1 MTDALAPFAAALLLA
16 YLLEPIARRL
26 TGLGLPRGFSSV
38 VAILVG
44 LVVVVSMVSIGVPV
58 VSHEIGKLQA
68 QLPDLIATLYAQV
81 YPWLAQTGLPIDDTD
96 ALRAKLIDW
105 LGKNT
110 EQVSTTLFSTL
121 QTGLGAL
128 VTIIGWFILVPVV
141 LFFLLKD
148 WAMILGKTIWA
159 VPQKHRAV
167 VRSVGRDIHE
177 TLQGY
182 LQGQV
187 RVMAA
192 MGLYYAVALLLAGFS
207 GWLSIGLL
215 SGLLVFIPYAGFAV
229 SVLLALVSGLLELG
243 LAHTLIAVALVYGG
257 GQFLESFVL
266 TPKLVGDRIGLHPL
280 GVILALV
287 IFGSLFGFLGVLL
300 ALPLAAILLAVFKQ
314 FKGRQHQT

>member
-1 MTDALAPFAAALLLA
+1 LAPFAAALLLA

-26 TGLGLPRGFSSV
+26 TGLGLPRAFSSV

-44 LVVVVSMVSIGVPV
+44 LVAVVSMVSIGVPV

-68 QLPDLIATLYAQV
+68 RLPDLIATLYAQV
-81 YPWLAQTGLPIDDTD
+81 YPWLAQTGLPIDDTE

-110 EQVSTTLFSTL
+110 EQVSNTFFSTL

-128 VTIIGWFILVPVV
+128 VTILGWFILVPVV

-148 WAMILGKTIWA
+148 WAMIMGKTIWA
-159 VPQKHRAV
+159 VPQKHRAI
-167 VRSVGRDIHE
+167 VRSVGRDIHD

-192 MGLYYAVALLLAGFS
+192 MALYYAVALLLAGFS

-243 LAHTLIAVALVYGG
+243 WAHTLIAVAVVYGG

-300 ALPLAAILLAVFKQ
+300 ALPLAAVLLAVFKQ

>member
-105 LGKNT
+105 LGENT

-243 LAHTLIAVALVYGG
+243 LTHTLIAVALVYGG

>member
-26 TGLGLPRGFSSV
+26 TGLGLPRAFSSV
-38 VAILVG
+38 VAILGG

-68 QLPDLIATLYAQV
+68 RLPDLIATLYAQV
-81 YPWLAQTGLPIDDTD
+81 YPWLAQTGLPIDDTE

-110 EQVSTTLFSTL
+110 EQVSNTFFSTL

-128 VTIIGWFILVPVV
+128 VTILGWFILVPVV

-148 WAMILGKTIWA
+148 WAMIMGKTIWA
-159 VPQKHRAV
+159 VPQKHRAI
-167 VRSVGRDIHE
+167 VRSVGRDIHD

-192 MGLYYAVALLLAGFS
+192 MALYYAVALLLAGFS

-243 LAHTLIAVALVYGG
+243 WAHTLIAVAVVYGG

-300 ALPLAAILLAVFKQ
+300 ALPLAAVLLAVFKQ

>member
-26 TGLGLPRGFSSV
+26 TGLGLPRAFSSV
-38 VAILVG
+38 LAILVG
-44 LVVVVSMVSIGVPV
+44 LVAVVSMVSIGVPV

-68 QLPDLIATLYAQV
+68 QLPDLIATLYAQA
-81 YPWLAQTGLPIDDTD
+81 YPWLAQTGLPIDDTE

-128 VTIIGWFILVPVV
+128 VTILGWFILVPVV

-159 VPQKHRAV
+159 VPQRHRAI
-167 VRSVGRDIHE
+167 VRSVGRDIHD

-243 LAHTLIAVALVYGG
+243 WAHTLIAVAIVYGG

>member
-1 MTDALAPFAAALLLA
+1 MTAALAPFAAALLLA
-16 YLLEPIARRL
+16 YLLEPIARGL
-26 TGLGLPRGFSSV
+26 TQRGLPRALSSI

-44 LVVVVSMVSIGVPV
+44 LVMVVALVSIGVPV
-58 VSHEIGKLQA
+58 VSHEIGKLQTR
-68 QLPDLIATLYAQV
+68 LPDLIATLYAQV
-81 YPWLAQTGLPIDDTD
+81 YPWLAQTGLPIEDTE
-96 ALRAKLIDW
+96 ALRAKLMAW
-105 LGKNT
+105 LGDNK

-128 VTIIGWFILVPVV
+128 AAILGWLILVPVV

-148 WAMILGKTIWA
+148 WALILGKGLWA
-159 VPQKHRAV
+159 IPQAHRPLA
-167 VRSVGRDIHE
+167 RALGQDIHE

-192 MGLYYAVALLLAGFS
+192 MGLYYAAALFLADFS

-215 SGLLVFIPYAGFAV
+215 SGLLVFVPYIGFAV

-243 LAHTLIAVALVYGG
+243 WAHTLIAVAIVYGG

-280 GVILALV
+280 AVILALV
-287 IFGSLFGFLGVLL
+287 VFGSLFGFLGVLL
-300 ALPLAAILLAVFKQ
+300 ALPLAAILVAVVKQ
-314 FKGRQHQT
+314 FSRRADRP

>member
-26 TGLGLPRGFSSV
+26 TGLGLPRAFSSV

-44 LVVVVSMVSIGVPV
+44 MVAVVSMVSIGVPV

-68 QLPDLIATLYAQV
+68 RLPDLIATLYAQV
-81 YPWLAQTGLPIDDTD
+81 YPWLAHTGLPIDDTE

-110 EQVSTTLFSTL
+110 EQVSNTFFSTL

-128 VTIIGWFILVPVV
+128 VTILGWFILVPVV

-148 WAMILGKTIWA
+148 WAMIMGKTIWA
-159 VPQKHRAV
+159 VPQKHRAI
-167 VRSVGRDIHE
+167 VRSVGRDIHD

-192 MGLYYAVALLLAGFS
+192 MALYYAVALLLAGFS

-243 LAHTLIAVALVYGG
+243 WAHTLIAVAVVYGG

-300 ALPLAAILLAVFKQ
+300 ALPLAAVLLAVFKQ

>member
-26 TGLGLPRGFSSV
+26 TGLGLPRAFSSV

-68 QLPDLIATLYAQV
+68 RLPDLIATLYAQV
-81 YPWLAQTGLPIDDTD
+81 YPWLAQTGLPIDDTE

-110 EQVSTTLFSTL
+110 EQVSNTFFSTL

-128 VTIIGWFILVPVV
+128 VTILGWFILVPVV

-148 WAMILGKTIWA
+148 WAMIMGKTIWA
-159 VPQKHRAV
+159 VPQKHRAI

-187 RVMAA
+187 RVMAVMA
-192 MGLYYAVALLLAGFS
+192 LYYAVALLLAGFS

-243 LAHTLIAVALVYGG
+243 WAHTLIAVAVVYGG

>member
-26 TGLGLPRGFSSV
+26 TGLGLPRAFSSV

-68 QLPDLIATLYAQV
+68 RLPDLIATLYAQV
-81 YPWLAQTGLPIDDTD
+81 YPWLAQTGLPIDDTE

-110 EQVSTTLFSTL
+110 EQVSNTFFSTL

-128 VTIIGWFILVPVV
+128 VTILGWFILVPVV

-148 WAMILGKTIWA
+148 WAMIMGKTIWA
-159 VPQKHRAV
+159 VPQKHRAI
-167 VRSVGRDIHE
+167 VRSVGRDIHD

-192 MGLYYAVALLLAGFS
+192 MALYYAVALLLAGFS

-243 LAHTLIAVALVYGG
+243 WAHTLIAVAVVYGG

-300 ALPLAAILLAVFKQ
+300 ALPLAAVLLAVFKQ

>member
-26 TGLGLPRGFSSV
+26 TGLGLPRAFSSV

-44 LVVVVSMVSIGVPV
+44 LVAVVSMVSIGVPV

-68 QLPDLIATLYAQV
+68 RLPDLIATLYAQV
-81 YPWLAQTGLPIDDTD
+81 YPWLAQTGLPIDDTE

-110 EQVSTTLFSTL
+110 EQVSNTFFSTL

-128 VTIIGWFILVPVV
+128 VTILGWFILVPVV

-148 WAMILGKTIWA
+148 WAMIMGKTIWA
-159 VPQKHRAV
+159 VPQKHRAI
-167 VRSVGRDIHE
+167 VRSVGRDIHY

-192 MGLYYAVALLLAGFS
+192 MALYYAVALLLAGFS

-243 LAHTLIAVALVYGG
+243 WAHTLIAVAVVYGG

-300 ALPLAAILLAVFKQ
+300 ALPLAAVLLAVFKQ

>member
-26 TGLGLPRGFSSV
+26 TGLGLPRAFSSV

-44 LVVVVSMVSIGVPV
+44 LVAVVSMVSIGVPV

-68 QLPDLIATLYAQV
+68 RLPDLIATLYAQV
-81 YPWLAQTGLPIDDTD
+81 YPWLAQTGLPIDDTE

-110 EQVSTTLFSTL
+110 EQVSNTFFSTL

-128 VTIIGWFILVPVV
+128 VTILGWFILVPVV

-148 WAMILGKTIWA
+148 WAMIMGKTIWA
-159 VPQKHRAV
+159 VPQKHRAI
-167 VRSVGRDIHE
+167 VRSVGRDIHD

-192 MGLYYAVALLLAGFS
+192 MALYYAVALLLAGFS

-229 SVLLALVSGLLELG
+229 SVLLALVSGPLELG
-243 LAHTLIAVALVYGG
+243 WAHTLIAVAVVYGG

-300 ALPLAAILLAVFKQ
+300 ALPLAAVLLAVFKQ

>member
-26 TGLGLPRGFSSV
+26 TGLGLPRAFSSV

-68 QLPDLIATLYAQV
+68 RLPDLIATLYAQV
-81 YPWLAQTGLPIDDTD
+81 YPWLAQTGLPIDDTE

-110 EQVSTTLFSTL
+110 EQVSNTFFSTL

-128 VTIIGWFILVPVV
+128 VTILGWFILVPVV

-148 WAMILGKTIWA
+148 WAMIMGKTIWA
-159 VPQKHRAV
+159 VPQKHRAI
-167 VRSVGRDIHE
+167 VRSVGRDIHD

-182 LQGQV
+182 LKGQV

-192 MGLYYAVALLLAGFS
+192 MALYYAVALLLAGFS

-243 LAHTLIAVALVYGG
+243 WAHTLIAVAVVYGG

-300 ALPLAAILLAVFKQ
+300 ALPLAAVLLAVFKQ

>member
-26 TGLGLPRGFSSV
+26 TGLGLPRAFSSV

-68 QLPDLIATLYAQV
+68 RLPDLIATLYAQV
-81 YPWLAQTGLPIDDTD
+81 YPWLAQTGLPIDDTE

-128 VTIIGWFILVPVV
+128 VTILGWFILVPVV

-159 VPQKHRAV
+159 VPQKHRAI
-167 VRSVGRDIHE
+167 VRSLGRDIHE

-243 LAHTLIAVALVYGG
+243 WAHTLIAVAIVYGG

-300 ALPLAAILLAVFKQ
+300 ALPLAAILLAVFRQ

>member
-26 TGLGLPRGFSSV
+26 TGLGLPRAFSSV

-44 LVVVVSMVSIGVPV
+44 LVAVVSMVSIWVPV

-68 QLPDLIATLYAQV
+68 RLPDLIATLYAQV
-81 YPWLAQTGLPIDDTD
+81 YPWLAQTGLPIDDTE

-110 EQVSTTLFSTL
+110 EQVSNTFFSTL

-128 VTIIGWFILVPVV
+128 VTILGWFILVPVV

-148 WAMILGKTIWA
+148 WAMIMGKTIWA
-159 VPQKHRAV
+159 VPQKHRAI
-167 VRSVGRDIHE
+167 VRSVGRDIHD

-192 MGLYYAVALLLAGFS
+192 MALYYAVALLLAGFS

-243 LAHTLIAVALVYGG
+243 WAHTLIAVAVVYGG

-300 ALPLAAILLAVFKQ
+300 ALPLAAVLLAVFKQ

>member
-26 TGLGLPRGFSSV
+26 TGLGLPRAFSSA

-68 QLPDLIATLYAQV
+68 RLPDLIATLYAQV
-81 YPWLAQTGLPIDDTD
+81 YPWLAQTGLPIDDTE

-110 EQVSTTLFSTL
+110 EQVSNTFFSTL

-128 VTIIGWFILVPVV
+128 VTILGWFILVPVV

-148 WAMILGKTIWA
+148 WAMIMGKTIWA
-159 VPQKHRAV
+159 VPQKHRAI
-167 VRSVGRDIHE
+167 VRSVGRDIHD

-192 MGLYYAVALLLAGFS
+192 MALYYAVALLLAGFS

-243 LAHTLIAVALVYGG
+243 WAHTLIAVAVVYGG

-300 ALPLAAILLAVFKQ
+300 ALPLAAVLLAVFKQ

>member
-26 TGLGLPRGFSSV
+26 TGLGLPRAFSSV

-68 QLPDLIATLYAQV
+68 RLPDLIATLYAQV
-81 YPWLAQTGLPIDDTD
+81 YPWLAQTGLPIDDTE

-110 EQVSTTLFSTL
+110 EQVSNTFFSTL

-128 VTIIGWFILVPVV
+128 VTILGWFILVPVV

-148 WAMILGKTIWA
+148 WAMIMGKTIWA
-159 VPQKHRAV
+159 VPQKHRAI
-167 VRSVGRDIHE
+167 VRSVGRDIHD

-192 MGLYYAVALLLAGFS
+192 MALYYAVALLLAGFS

-229 SVLLALVSGLLELG
+229 SVLLALVSGLLEFG
-243 LAHTLIAVALVYGG
+243 WAHTLIAVAVVYGG

-300 ALPLAAILLAVFKQ
+300 ALPLAAVLLAVFKQ

>member
-26 TGLGLPRGFSSV
+26 TGLGLPRAFSSV

-68 QLPDLIATLYAQV
+68 RLPDLIATLYAQV
-81 YPWLAQTGLPIDDTD
+81 YPWLAQTGLPIDDTE

-110 EQVSTTLFSTL
+110 EQVSNTFFSTL
-121 QTGLGAL
+121 QTGLGTL
-128 VTIIGWFILVPVV
+128 VTILGWFILVPVV

-148 WAMILGKTIWA
+148 WAMIMGKTIWA
-159 VPQKHRAV
+159 VPQKHRAI
-167 VRSVGRDIHE
+167 VRSVGSDIHD

-192 MGLYYAVALLLAGFS
+192 MALYYAVALLLAGFS

-243 LAHTLIAVALVYGG
+243 WAHTLIAVAVVYGG

-300 ALPLAAILLAVFKQ
+300 ALPLAAVLLAVFKQ

>member
-26 TGLGLPRGFSSV
+26 TGLGLPRAFSSV

-68 QLPDLIATLYAQV
+68 RLPDLIATLYAQV
-81 YPWLAQTGLPIDDTD
+81 YPWLAQTGLPIDDTE

-110 EQVSTTLFSTL
+110 EQVSNTFFSTL

-128 VTIIGWFILVPVV
+128 VTILGWFILVPVV

-148 WAMILGKTIWA
+148 WAMIMGKTIWA
-159 VPQKHRAV
+159 VPQKHRAI
-167 VRSVGRDIHE
+167 VRSVGCDIHD

-192 MGLYYAVALLLAGFS
+192 MALLRRGPVVC
-207 GWLSIGLL
+207 WLFG
-215 SGLLVFIPYAGFAV
+215 
-229 SVLLALVSGLLELG
+229 LALDWPALWALG
-243 LAHTLIAVALVYGG
+243 LHSLCRVRSLGAARPGVGSARVGMGPHPDCRGGCLWRGPVLGELCAHPKARRRSHWPTPAWRDPCPGDFRKPLWFPWRAPCPTTGGRFIGSVQAV
-257 GQFLESFVL
+257 
-266 TPKLVGDRIGLHPL
+266 
-280 GVILALV
+280 
-287 IFGSLFGFLGVLL
+287 
-300 ALPLAAILLAVFKQ
+300 
-314 FKGRQHQT
+314 

>member
-26 TGLGLPRGFSSV
+26 TGLGLPRAFSSA

-68 QLPDLIATLYAQV
+68 RLPDLIATLYAQV
-81 YPWLAQTGLPIDDTD
+81 YPWLAQTGLPIDDTE

-110 EQVSTTLFSTL
+110 EQVSNTFFSTL

-128 VTIIGWFILVPVV
+128 VTILGWFILVPVV

-148 WAMILGKTIWA
+148 WAMIMGKTIWA
-159 VPQKHRAV
+159 VPQKHRAI
-167 VRSVGRDIHE
+167 VRSVGRDIHD

-192 MGLYYAVALLLAGFS
+192 MALYYAVALLLAGFS

-243 LAHTLIAVALVYGG
+243 WAHTLIAVAVVYGG

-266 TPKLVGDRIGLHPL
+266 TPKLAGDRIGLHPL

-300 ALPLAAILLAVFKQ
+300 ALPLAAVLLAVFKQ

>member
-16 YLLEPIARRL
+16 YLLEPVARRL
-26 TGLGLPRGFSSV
+26 TGLGLPRAFSSV

-44 LVVVVSMVSIGVPV
+44 LVVVLSMVSIGVPV

-68 QLPDLIATLYAQV
+68 RLPDLIATLYAQV
-81 YPWLAQTGLPIDDTD
+81 YPWLAQTGLPIDDTE

-128 VTIIGWFILVPVV
+128 VTILGWFILVPVV

-148 WAMILGKTIWA
+148 WAMILGKTIWV
-159 VPQKHRAV
+159 VPQKHRAI
-167 VRSVGRDIHE
+167 VRSLGRDIHE

-243 LAHTLIAVALVYGG
+243 WAHTLIAVAIVYGG

-300 ALPLAAILLAVFKQ
+300 ALPLAAILLAVFRQ

>member
-1 MTDALAPFAAALLLA
+1 M
-16 YLLEPIARRL
+16 
-26 TGLGLPRGFSSV
+26 
-38 VAILVG
+38 
-44 LVVVVSMVSIGVPV
+44 

-68 QLPDLIATLYAQV
+68 RLPDLIATLYAQV
-81 YPWLAQTGLPIDDTD
+81 YPWLAQTGLPIDDTE

-110 EQVSTTLFSTL
+110 EQVSNTFFSTL

-128 VTIIGWFILVPVV
+128 VTILGWFILVPVV

-148 WAMILGKTIWA
+148 WAMIMGKTIWA
-159 VPQKHRAV
+159 VPQKHRAI
-167 VRSVGRDIHE
+167 VRSVGRDIHD

-192 MGLYYAVALLLAGFS
+192 MALYYAVALLLAGFS

-243 LAHTLIAVALVYGG
+243 WAHTLIAVAVVYGG

-300 ALPLAAILLAVFKQ
+300 ALPLAAVLLAVFKQ